1 MDQNTKE
8 IFDWK
13 TIAIEEL
20 GMGKRT
26 ENASKRLGI
35 QTAEDLLYHFPYT
48 YEAYPVPL
56 PVYRIPEGRRAIR
69 VILDQ
74 FMDYSGKLPKIRTH
88 DPSGTIWV
96 RWFHPPYTVKDFSPG
111 DIYVFVGEIS
121 YFHGYPQMTQPQIYT
136 PKEYDQM
143 TGTMQ
148 PVYPLTRGLTQLVLR
163 KYTSLLLQRTECPET
178 LSIEVMEKY
187 GLCSR
192 TDALHWIHYPKTKEE
207 YLAAYRRIVFEEFF
221 WFRKDLSKTFSEVR
235 NTCKLKEQSETTALL
250 PQLPFALTK
259 GQKKCFSEICK
270 KVKGQ
275 KRLNLLVQGDV
286 GSGKTIIAILSMFL
300 AAENGYQAV
309 LMAPTEVLASQ
320 HYEELQRMLDTYHL
334 DYSAQLLTGSTKK
347 KAAIYKKI
355 CSGKIQLLVGTH
367 AVITEK
373 VEFSNLGLVI
383 TDEQHRFGVK
393 QRETLEQKGIYPHNI
408 VMSATPIPRSLG
420 LILYGNMDICTIQD
434 KPANRL
440 PIKNCVLQKGDRM
453 RAWKFLYQELEH
465 GRQAYIICPM
475 IEWNPNFPVIDLE
488 SYYKDLRK
496 AFPEKYEI
504 RILHGKMKAAE
515 KEQIMQEFQENKV
528 QILLS
533 TTVVEVGVNVPN
545 ATVMLIENAE
555 RFGMSQLH
563 QLRGRVGRGKWQSYC
578 IFLNGSENSCE
589 RLDFMAS
596 TNDGFLIAE
605 QDMKMR
611 GVGEFFGEKQ
621 SGDTDFKLADIYK
634 DSNLLQLATEAA
646 EQFEK

>member
-1 MDQNTKE
+1 
-8 IFDWK
+8 
-13 TIAIEEL
+13 
-20 GMGKRT
+20 
-26 ENASKRLGI
+26 
-35 QTAEDLLYHFPYT
+35 
-48 YEAYPVPL
+48 
-56 PVYRIPEGRRAIR
+56 
-69 VILDQ
+69 
-74 FMDYSGKLPKIRTH
+74 
-88 DPSGTIWV
+88 
-96 RWFHPPYTVKDFSPG
+96 
-111 DIYVFVGEIS
+111 
-121 YFHGYPQMTQPQIYT
+121 
-136 PKEYDQM
+136 
-143 TGTMQ
+143 
-148 PVYPLTRGLTQLVLR
+148 
-163 KYTSLLLQRTECPET
+163 
-178 LSIEVMEKY
+178 
-187 GLCSR
+187 
-192 TDALHWIHYPKTKEE
+192 
-207 YLAAYRRIVFEEFF
+207 
-221 WFRKDLSKTFSEVR
+221 
-235 NTCKLKEQSETTALL
+235 
-250 PQLPFALTK
+250 
-259 GQKKCFSEICK
+259 
-270 KVKGQ
+270 
-275 KRLNLLVQGDV
+275 
-286 GSGKTIIAILSMFL
+286 
-300 AAENGYQAV
+300 
-309 LMAPTEVLASQ
+309 
-320 HYEELQRMLDTYHL
+320 
-334 DYSAQLLTGSTKK
+334 
-347 KAAIYKKI
+347 
-355 CSGKIQLLVGTH
+355 
-367 AVITEK
+367 
-373 VEFSNLGLVI
+373 
-383 TDEQHRFGVK
+383 
-393 QRETLEQKGIYPHNI
+393 
-408 VMSATPIPRSLG
+408 MSATPIPRSLG

-578 IFLNGSENSCE
+578 IFLNGSEDSCE

-621 SGDTDFKLADIYK
+621 SGDTDFKLANLYADTE
-634 DSNLLQLATEAA
+634 LLQLASEAA
-646 EQFEK
+646 EMEGETWQIK